1 LFGPLRFA
9 RAKGARMVEPTIS
22 TLGGLDIQGVLL
34 EVATESPTAIES
46 GTGIIW
52 VLRYEEVNQIIL
64 DQRTVGVGLEM
75 FDMMG
80 IDDGPLR
87 EWYGSLMFTTEGQ
100 THVRLRRLVNRAFT
114 LRSTAALREST
125 GVLVAEIYAQLV
137 ADGGG
142 DLIPAF
148 RQVPMKVMCR
158 LLGVPEDD
166 SAIFGDWVDALSP
179 TFGFMEPEQINE
191 ASEAIGHLLGYMREL
206 ADERRGSPGDDLIT
220 HLLNAE
226 EDGDRL
232 THEELVAMVA
242 NLLVGGH
249 DTTSSQ
255 IGCTLL
261 TLLQNPDGLDVIR
274 ENPELAG
281 TVVSETMRLEPSI
294 PGIPR
299 MVAEPMQV
307 GGIERG
313 AGTVLLLSL
322 TAANRDPA
330 VWGDPESFV
339 PTRFAEPEVP
349 KLLSFGMGPHVCLG
363 SHLARMTLEQV
374 ALGLAECDLRLSGS
388 PDEVEWKVVL
398 GRSPSS
404 LKVTV
409 D

>member
-1 LFGPLRFA
+1 
-9 RAKGARMVEPTIS
+9 MTEPTIT
-22 TLGGLDIQGVLL
+22 TLGNPSDARDILM
-34 EVATESPTAIES
+34 EAAKSCPTAIES
-46 GTGIIW
+46 ATGIVW
-52 VLRYEEVNQIIL
+52 VLHYDEVSKIAL
-64 DQRTVGVGLEM
+64 DQRTVGVGLQM
-75 FDMMG
+75 FDLMG

-87 EWYGSLMFTTEGQ
+87 DWYGSLMFTTEGP

-114 LRSTAALREST
+114 PRSTANLGEST
-125 GVLVAEIYAQLV
+125 ARLVTETYDQLV

-158 LLGVPEDD
+158 LLGVPEAD

-179 TFGFMEPEQINE
+179 TFGYMEPEQVVD
-191 ASEAIGHLLGYMREL
+191 ASEAIGHLLAYMREL
-206 ADERRGSPGDDLIT
+206 ADERRGLPGDDLIT

-261 TLLQNPDGLDVIR
+261 TLLQHPGALDIIR
-274 ENPELAG
+274 ERPELAG
-281 TVVSETMRLEPSI
+281 AVVNETMRVEPSI
-294 PGIPR
+294 TAIPR
-299 MVAEPMQV
+299 TVAAPLEV
-307 GGIERG
+307 GGVKRP

-322 TAANRDPA
+322 TAANRDAA
-330 VWGDPESFV
+330 VWADPESFV
-339 PTRFAEPEVP
+339 PTRFAEPEAP

-363 SHLARMTLEQV
+363 AHLARMTLDHV
-374 ALGLAECDLRLSGS
+374 ALGLAERELRLSGS

-398 GRSPSS
+398 GRSPSA
-404 LKVTV
+404 LEVTV
-409 D
+409 G